1 MTGGRL
7 FTGTSGF
14 SYPAWAPRF
23 YPPGTRSADL
33 LREYSARLAA
43 CELNNTFYARPTV
56 ERIKG
61 WIAATPESFR
71 FVVKG
76 QRGASLRALGTDASE
91 SVRWLLEPL
100 PAFGE
105 RLGAVLFRVPDPVGR
120 DDDRLASLLR
130 VWPREVPLVAEFQH
144 ASWDVDETH
153 DALREAGAVLCATDL
168 DDQPAPPSIRVTGPF
183 LYLRL
188 RRTSYTDEELDA
200 WAARVV
206 PFIDAG
212 LDAYVIFRHDEDGT
226 SALRAE
232 EFPGRVAKLSAA
244 DVST

>member
-1 MTGGRL
+1 MGSSASGPHRPRTSRASDGTSSTSWSRLSSTPSSRASAGSRPASGPTAARALRPPTTDRMTGGRL

-56 ERIKG
+56 ERIRG
-61 WIAATPESFR
+61 WIEATPESFR

-76 QRGASLRALGTDASE
+76 QRGASLRALGTGASE

-120 DDDRLASLLR
+120 DDDRLAALLR
-130 VWPREVPLVAEFQH
+130 AWPRDVP
-144 ASWDVDETH
+144 
-153 DALREAGAVLCATDL
+153 
-168 DDQPAPPSIRVTGPF
+168 
-183 LYLRL
+183 
-188 RRTSYTDEELDA
+188 
-200 WAARVV
+200 
-206 PFIDAG
+206 
-212 LDAYVIFRHDEDGT
+212 
-226 SALRAE
+226 
-232 EFPGRVAKLSAA
+232 
-244 DVST
+244 